1 MQKLKPNHKASIIL
15 LVDSVAP
22 FPSFKLDIL
31 PHFKE
36 TLSQG
41 ISNFMLKPSDS
52 HISLL
57 ISLLGFSKTFEKPS
71 FFLDKILYKK
81 NEFVRFFAEKI
92 EEKNS
97 IIEED
102 TMTEIRYIE
111 KPTKFEEVS
120 HRLKGIVLTNNEE
133 TAKFCNFIALDY
145 YFCEDFSTINF
156 SDTLNAKLS
165 DNYEMIIFDFS
176 FERTDEKPEKT
187 EEKLFKVLTK
197 YNEEV
202 LSCLLE
208 QISYYCMFNRS
219 FRKENSIENIMNSH
233 RNSIDEMN
241 PYKEKILRI
250 IPKQTYEYLNGK
262 INEDFVNKS
271 NIQLVFSYLYEKGA
285 CRIDKITSFEMAG
298 KEENA
303 NLVGN
308 KIINS
313 HLFLRE
319 LTFRL
324 GKLPKF
330 GA

>member
-1 MQKLKPNHKASIIL
+1 MENLKKSSIIL
-15 LVDSVAP
+15 LVDCEIP
-22 FPSFKLDIL
+22 FPSSKLDAL

-36 TLSQG
+36 SLSKG

-71 FFLDKILYKK
+71 FFHDKILYKK
-81 NEFVRFFAEKI
+81 NEFMRFFEKI
-92 EEKNS
+92 DENTEKNN

-111 KPTKFEEVS
+111 KPTKFCEIS

-133 TAKFCNFIALDY
+133 NAKFCHFIALDY
-145 YFCEDFSTINF
+145 YFLTAFSTINF
-156 SDTLNAKLS
+156 NDFFNEKLKE
-165 DNYEMIIFDFS
+165 NYDMIIFDFS
-176 FERTDEKPEKT
+176 FKK
-187 EEKLFKVLTK
+187 EENLNEILTK

-202 LSCLLE
+202 LSSLLD
-208 QISYYCMFNRS
+208 QISYYFMFNRVFS
-219 FRKENSIENIMNSH
+219 NENSIENIMNSH
-233 RNSIDEMN
+233 RNSIDEKN
-241 PYKEKILRI
+241 PFKEKILKI
-250 IPKQTYEYLNGK
+250 VPKQTYEYLNGE
-262 INEDFVNKS
+262 INGDFVNKS
-271 NIQLVFSYLYEKGA
+271 NIQLFFSYLYEIGN
-285 CRIDKITSFEMAG
+285 CRNDKITSFEMVG

-303 NLVGN
+303 NLIGN

-313 HLFLRE
+313 HLFIRE